1 MIVVDTNTI
10 VYLYMTG
17 EHSTRTEQALLKDP
31 LWVAPLLWRSEFR
44 NVLALYVRK
53 EFLSL
58 EEAEHIMDKALYL
71 MQGREYEIASHP
83 VLALAA
89 SSTCS
94 AYDCEFVALAKDLN
108 IRLVT
113 VDRQILRQFP
123 GVAIS
128 LEKFVGSGRVSP

>member
-1 MIVVDTNTI
+1 MIVVDTNII
-10 VYLYMTG
+10 VYLYVTG
-17 EHSTRTEQALLKDP
+17 DYSTQAEQALLKDP

-58 EEAEHIMDKALYL
+58 EEAEQLVDKALLL
-71 MQGREYEIASHP
+71 MQGHEYEMASHS

-108 IRLVT
+108 VPLIT
-113 VDRQILRQFP
+113 VDKRILSQFP
-123 GVAIS
+123 EVATP
-128 LEKFVGSGRVSP
+128 LAEFVGE